1 MSASLPRLNLVV
13 LRFADIERAAKF
25 YREMGLSFTLH
36 SHGTGP
42 QHYSSVVD
50 GLVFEIYPLTA
61 KSSPTTGIRIGFK
74 VDSVDKIVESLSKM
88 GAKVVTPPADSE
100 WGRRAVVA
108 DFDGHV
114 IELVTPKGN

>member
-1 MSASLPRLNLVV
+1 MSASSPHLNLVV

-25 YREMGLSFTLH
+25 YSEMGLSFTLH

-50 GLVFEIYPLTA
+50 GLVFELYPLTA
-61 KSSPTTGIRIGFK
+61 KSSPTTGTRIGFK
-74 VDSVDKIVESLSKM
+74 VDSVDKIIELLSKI
-88 GAKVVTPPADSE
+88 GAKINTPPTDSE
-100 WGRRAVVA
+100 WGRRAVVV

-114 IELVTPKGN
+114 IELVTPKG